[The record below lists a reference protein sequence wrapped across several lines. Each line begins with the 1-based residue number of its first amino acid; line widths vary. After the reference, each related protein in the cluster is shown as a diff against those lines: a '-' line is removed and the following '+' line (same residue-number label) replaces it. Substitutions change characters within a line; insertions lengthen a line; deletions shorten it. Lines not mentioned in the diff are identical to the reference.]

1 MTLVFLLEER
11 SMKEF
16 LDILLPKIL
25 PENVGFRTI
34 PHEGKSD
41 LEKSIKTKLVRRN
54 RAGRRAPDAAE
65 HRRRVRERD
74 PAVCFGPVRLRH
86 KGEAGGMRKAVIRT
100 AGADR
105 AA

>member
-41 LEKSIKTKLVRRN
+41 LEKSIKTKLK
-54 RAGRRAPDAAE
+54 AWTKLAPMSRPLCENFA
-65 HRRRVRERD
+65 
-74 PAVCFGPVRLRH
+74 
-86 KGEAGGMRKAVIRT
+86 
-100 AGADR
+100 
-105 AA
+105 